1 MTLAALLPL
10 YDLGRR
16 GWGLGF
22 SQTINLNVWTPDP
35 LAMFTLTWP
44 KILLAFTSPGAPGS
58 CSTCLTSTPGLFQQ
72 NCYPGRESQHAAA
85 SCHTTKAHLLVWHKY
100 MCVLAHVRF
109 SHIFSH
115 VQAIHQLW
123 EALPLL
129 FCNEPHTNTF
139 KHLSTLV
146 QNHKSLVRE
155 KCTLDKKFRC
165 NKHDPDL
172 FILQF
177 LSFFYQFCFL
187 FHIIL

>member
-1 MTLAALLPL
+1 
-10 YDLGRR
+10 
-16 GWGLGF
+16 
-22 SQTINLNVWTPDP
+22 
-35 LAMFTLTWP
+35 MFTLTWP

-72 NCYPGRESQHAAA
+72 NCYPGWESQHAAA

-146 QNHKSLVRE
+146 QNHKPLVRE

-165 NKHDPDL
+165 NKQVCL
-172 FILQF
+172 FCSF
-177 LSFFYQFCFL
+177 CLSFISSVFSSISYYRQSRILWIIKNVKHLLYFSVHPYLSVSTNKCFL
-187 FHIIL
+187 LV